1 MRDLEIRGAGN
12 LLGAEQSGH
21 MEAVDYDMYCKMLNE
36 AVLAMKGVTRKEDAF
51 DTAIDLQLDAY
62 IPEDYIP
69 DETEKLSWYKR
80 VALGKSQEDYEDMTE
95 ELTDRY
101 GDVPAPLLR
110 LLQVALLREE
120 AHRSWL
126 LSVEQKGDDLLFTMN
141 NMAEVQV
148 EKIDAFLKQYH
159 NHMKVKVEKNPVFV
173 YHDEKLLKKDIID
186 KVKEIVLKIRTLL
199 ETKPE

>member
-1 MRDLEIRGAGN
+1 
-12 LLGAEQSGH
+12 
-21 MEAVDYDMYCKMLNE
+21 
-36 AVLAMKGVTRKEDAF
+36 
-51 DTAIDLQLDAY
+51 
-62 IPEDYIP
+62 
-69 DETEKLSWYKR
+69 
-80 VALGKSQEDYEDMTE
+80 
-95 ELTDRY
+95 
-101 GDVPAPLLR
+101 
-110 LLQVALLREE
+110 
-120 AHRSWL
+120 
-126 LSVEQKGDDLLFTMN
+126 MN